1 MAKKK
6 VAVSGGFDPIHIGH
20 VRMIREASKLGDVIV
35 ILNSDR
41 FLVNKKGFAFMPYEE
56 RREILESIVGVM
68 EVVECIDEDQSVCK
82 TLEMLKP
89 DIFANGGD
97 RRNEEEIPEDKT
109 CEKCDIEMVFNVGS
123 GGKIQSSSELVKK
136 VR

>member
-1 MAKKK
+1 MKKK

-41 FLVNKKGFAFMPYEE
+41 FLVDKKGFAFMPYEE
-56 RREILESIVGVM
+56 RKEILENIIGVT
-68 EVVECIDEDQSVCK
+68 EVIECIDEDQTVCK
-82 TLEMLKP
+82 TLETLKP

-97 RRNEEEIPEDKT
+97 RRNEEEIPEDEVCK
-109 CEKCDIEMVFNVGS
+109 KCGIKMVFNVGS
-123 GGKIQSSSELVKK
+123 GGKVQSSSELVKK
-136 VR
+136 VKK